1 MSGLWRT
8 ALKFTVFVVI
18 AAVGG
23 VFLFLTFGQFR
34 SGSTAP
40 YSAVFTDV
48 SQLKSGDSV
57 RVAGIR
63 VGTVDDVR
71 LGDDKKVSVSFSAD
85 RDVVLTTGTR
95 AQVRYMNL
103 VGDRYLELVDGPG
116 STRILP
122 PGSQISEDR
131 TAPALDLDLLLTGL
145 KPVIKGLNPKDIN
158 TLSASLLDVLQGR
171 GDTLESLLSKTSS
184 FSNALADKGQVIEQV
199 IASLDSLLGTLAKD
213 GDKFSG
219 AIDRLER
226 LLTQLSADREPI
238 GDAIESLNNGTA
250 SLADLLTQARPPLAG
265 TVSQLNRLAPLL
277 DQDKD
282 RIDSSIQK
290 LPANYRKL
298 IRPGAYGSFINYY
311 ICGLTIRV
319 TDLQGRTAIF
329 PWVKQETGRC
339 AES

>member
-1 MSGLWRT
+1 
-8 ALKFTVFVVI
+8 
-18 AAVGG
+18 VGG

-71 LGDDKKVSVSFSAD
+71 LGDDKKVSVRFSAD

-116 STRILP
+116 STRVLP

-171 GDTLESLLSKTSS
+171 GDTLQSLLSKTSS

-199 IASLDSLLGTLAKD
+199 IDSLDSLLGTLAKD

-282 RIDSSIQK
+282 RIDSAIQK